1 MSRIIVK
8 NLPKIV
14 TQDKL
19 CEHFKTQGLITD
31 SKLAFRDGIF
41 RGFAFVGFE
50 SPEQAKAAVKTFNNT
65 YFHNSKIVVE
75 LAKDLNDATR
85 PKSQQQI
92 KQEKKE
98 QLLKKQQEL
107 CLKKERAR
115 LKASGGDAS
124 IRAQILDKYKNDP
137 KFMNYLE
144 LNLGSNVSLLENKS
158 REKKNKKNILSVEKD
173 HKNNSENE
181 EEIDDDSDKLAKK
194 KELSDR
200 EYWMAMTKEVAEE
213 EDNNEK
219 NNENDVDKKT
229 DDGVKAHSPNR
240 CKKWKE
246 LFSVRLRIGKFPKKA
261 QMGLSKKNKSLS
273 KSDLRNFFSP
283 IKVSSIRKNLK
294 DRFEYFIGF
303 SSAQLMNQALKKN
316 GSILLGVRVK
326 VSEASPQQQQDG
338 DENAVQR
345 RQGSAP
351 WSEAEKRLHEA
362 EPEAESGRLFVRNLS
377 YLTTEKDL
385 RDKFSQFGEIVD
397 LELPVCTQTHKIKGF
412 ATITFMQPMS
422 AVIAR
427 EKMDGAAMLGRV
439 LHVLP
444 GLSKE
449 QVDEMNPFKSK
460 FKQQKAKELKATAG
474 SWHNW
479 NTLFISS
486 ADVVEIMAKKYNKT
500 KEQILDN
507 EGPQSAAVT
516 VALGETQIVDETRR
530 FLEDNGV
537 SVDAFSDPSVA
548 RSDTV
553 LLVKHLPAGTK
564 ATDIAELCSKF
575 GELGRVV
582 MPPSGV
588 TCIVEFLSATEAKKA
603 LRELSYKRFGN
614 SLLYLE
620 RAPVK
625 TFNTEAPKSGD
636 SRQPDPAQ
644 EPPPSGESLKRKREQ
659 SDDESD
665 EEPSLEAATVKTKKS
680 ETPTLEPEPHTT
692 LYVQNLPL
700 DATEEDIK
708 KHFSSTGEVM
718 SVVVARKGD
727 KSLGY
732 GFVQYL
738 KQRSARE
745 ALISL
750 AGSTLNG
757 RDLLLKLSEKR
768 LAATVKSSRQ
778 MQDYGK
784 QLSAKISVKNIPFQ
798 ATRKELEQL
807 FRPFGALKR
816 TFLQKHHSGEY
827 NNGGYGFVEYLNM
840 EDAKRALQ
848 SLGLSTH
855 LLGRRLVLQWAKEDE
870 SVEELRQ
877 KTAQKHDFAQHIGS
891 THKKMREAMQE
902 ATGRTEF
909 DE

>member
-1 MSRIIVK
+1 M
-8 NLPKIV
+8 V

-240 CKKWKE
+240 
-246 LFSVRLRIGKFPKKA
+246 
-261 QMGLSKKNKSLS
+261 
-273 KSDLRNFFSP
+273 
-283 IKVSSIRKNLK
+283 
-294 DRFEYFIGF
+294 
-303 SSAQLMNQALKKN
+303 
-316 GSILLGVRVK
+316 LGVRVK

-768 LAATVKSSRQ
+768 LA
-778 MQDYGK
+778 
-784 QLSAKISVKNIPFQ
+784 
-798 ATRKELEQL
+798 
-807 FRPFGALKR
+807 PFGALKR